1 MGIAYQP
8 GVQFPCP
15 ELKCGRVRPFSSPG
29 GLAERSNA
37 ADLKSV
43 SPQGLG
49 GSNPSP
55 SARPS
60 MDGWT
65 APMMLRLL
73 FGLALV
79 ADARAIAAMFPNTW
93 CKTFSKDR
101 AVVEW

>member
-55 SARPS
+55 SATFTPQQPDKHGNVAVTLQTDS
-60 MDGWT
+60 FSISAMST
-65 APMMLRLL
+65 C
-73 FGLALV
+73 GLHGLV
-79 ADARAIAAMFPNTW
+79 R
-93 CKTFSKDR
+93 KKSKPDIC
-101 AVVEW
+101 ASI